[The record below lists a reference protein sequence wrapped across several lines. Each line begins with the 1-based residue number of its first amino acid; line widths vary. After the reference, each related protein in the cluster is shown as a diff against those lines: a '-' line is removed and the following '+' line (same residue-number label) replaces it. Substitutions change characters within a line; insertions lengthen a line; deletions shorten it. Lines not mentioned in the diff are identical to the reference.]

1 MFKLKNSQFDK
12 LIIHFLSSSND
23 NNSKFITFKSKLID
37 LLYNLTQTKY
47 GKTQL
52 IKSFNIQE

>member
-37 LLYNLTQTKY
+37 LLCNLTQTKY